1 MKLSKCHFFSKE
13 IQYLGHIL
21 STNLSICPLPSETQA
36 IQKMH
41 LPTTPKQ
48 VCTFLGLVGITESI

>member
-21 STNLSICPLPSETQA
+21 SIKGICPLPSKAQA
-36 IQKMH
+36 IQK
-41 LPTTPKQ
+41 
-48 VCTFLGLVGITESI
+48 CTRQQLLNKYVHSLD